1 MLPIMNETPLPYKLE
16 LGGAGDSDASVA
28 EVNAMLH
35 DAEGEVF
42 GFADN
47 QFKNGLSE
55 IMSVSH
61 QTLGRARCRC

>member
-1 MLPIMNETPLPYKLE
+1 MNETQHPYKFE
-16 LGGAGDSDASVA
+16 LGGTGDSDASVA

-35 DAEGEVF
+35 DADIAESGVF

-47 QFKNGLSE
+47 QLKNGLSE

-61 QTLGRARCRC
+61 